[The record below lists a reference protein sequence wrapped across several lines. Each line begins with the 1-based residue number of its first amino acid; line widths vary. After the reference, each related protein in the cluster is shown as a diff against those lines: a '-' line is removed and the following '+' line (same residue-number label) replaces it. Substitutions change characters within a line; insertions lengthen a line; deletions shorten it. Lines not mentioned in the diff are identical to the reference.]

1 MDHCTNCMIENKTL
15 AGGFIVLNGG
25 DVNMLVKN
33 NLASGLDCKNGDQAG
48 VQMQH
53 NIMYKGGN
61 SINILC
67 FGGVAQKLTS
77 LTVPIGNNIVD
88 SGGVLSEITA
98 ASGTTFNFH
107 LLPTAPARGAGT
119 FVDYTPQ
126 VDSLGNPLNSPPD
139 VGAIQ
144 FQ

>member
-1 MDHCTNCMIENKTL
+1 M
-15 AGGFIVLNGG
+15 
-25 DVNMLVKN
+25 
-33 NLASGLDCKNGDQAG
+33 
-48 VQMQH
+48 QMQN

-61 SINILC
+61 GMNILC
-67 FGGVAQKLTS
+67 FGGVAQTLTS

-119 FVDYTPQ
+119 SVDYKPQ

-144 FQ
+144 FRPRLGPKEVLKCQDCHMQ